1 MHARA
6 PFFFAFALTAGLLGF
21 GYYLE
26 YAKGLEPCP
35 MCMMQRL
42 AFLGVAA
49 IGLIAALH
57 GPQGAVRRFYGVL
70 IALPAGIGGAV
81 ATRQIWLQHLPAD
94 RVPECGPGWNYMI
107 DAYPLADVIRQ
118 ALRGTGDCAE
128 VSWTFLGRSIPE
140 WSVIWFALLFIG
152 GLMLLVARPQHWLVT
167 GRTGPESA

>member
-6 PFFFAFALTAGLLGF
+6 LFFVAFGITAGLLGF

-42 AFLGVAA
+42 AFLSVAA
-49 IGLIAALH
+49 IGLIATLH
-57 GPQGAVRRFYGVL
+57 GPHGALRRVYGLL
-70 IALPAGIGGAV
+70 IALSAGIGGGV
-81 ATRQIWLQHLPAD
+81 ATRQIWLQHLPED

-107 DAYPLADVIRQ
+107 DAYPLGDVIRQ

-140 WSVIWFALLFIG
+140 WSVIWFALLVAG
-152 GLMLLVARPQHWLVT
+152 GLALLLARPQHWIIT
-167 GRTGPESA
+167 GRVD